1 MFLFYTC
8 RLVWGSR
15 ANRKLITFKRM
26 ARNQLSN
33 IKLLV
38 GLGNPGKAYEHTYHN
53 AGRLFAD
60 CLLKTLF
67 PLPDAKFRK
76 PAASKNFEYLKTE
89 NAIFVRPLLFMNESG
104 AAVQAA
110 LKFFSA
116 RGGSASGGSIKPEEL
131 LIIHDDSDIELGS
144 YKISFGRGAGGHRG
158 AESIIQKLK
167 TKKFW
172 RIRIGIRQKESRV
185 KYPAFVAYSAEVA
198 SATKAG
204 KTSAGRQVSR
214 KKASEFVLKKIRS
227 TDEKILDST
236 FRDIQK
242 KFFE

>member
-8 RLVWGSR
+8 RLVRGSR

-110 LKFFSA
+110 LKFFSV
-116 RGGSASGGSIKPEEL
+116 RPEEL